1 MSHLFYHLIHHEK
14 TKRWLMSLERL
25 ENTPAMTGKT
35 LATALDCTVRTIQ
48 TDIKQ
53 IKDYFGSSILLLGDE
68 EGYHL
73 SFQSPVV
80 YTKKKKALLEAEPL
94 FVYADQLLAGTHRT
108 NQEWASYFSVSLA
121 SFGRIK
127 RLFVQLLKQEY
138 QLTIRGM
145 DNRLYGKEAAIRQFM
160 YDLYFTLPLSPRS
173 LEERL
178 ASLPTVT
185 QTKQSTEWLVD
196 PVRLDQWSRL
206 AQWRIAQGKLLP
218 TNEGQKSMCDQLVAA
233 FGETHALEFPPQ
245 EKAALFLLALQEE
258 QFLNPLKQKAFFH
271 QFSSVPSHRF
281 PLMDFEQVT
290 VYFFETWIT
299 LMRTFFQ
306 LVPEKTT
313 NEQTDGMSEAQQ
325 CFHQLMQEYEAHK
338 TRIKRSLLV
347 LFDVSGN
354 YVLQEWIKKSV
365 RLQLQKKGYYLIEGG
380 PPPSYARPLIVTN
393 YDRQRDT
400 THALI
405 LPRIPDEEDIKQAL
419 QAGDW

>member
-1 MSHLFYHLIHHEK
+1 MSHLFYHLIHQEK

-25 ENTPAMTGKT
+25 ENTPAVTGNT
-35 LATALDCTVRTIQ
+35 LATDLGCTVRTIQ

-53 IKDYFGSSILLLGDE
+53 IKDYFGSSLLLLGDE

-73 SFQSPVV
+73 SFQSPAV
-80 YTKKKKALLEAEPL
+80 YTKKKQALLMAEPL
-94 FVYADQLLAGTHRT
+94 FVYADQLLAGIHRT

-127 RLFVQLLKQEY
+127 RSFVHVLKQEY

-145 DNRLYGKEAAIRQFM
+145 DNRLHGKEAAIRQFM
-160 YDLYFTLPLSPRS
+160 YDLYFTFPLLPRA
-173 LEERL
+173 LEDRL
-178 ASLPTVT
+178 ASLSTVT

-196 PVRLDQWSRL
+196 PVRLDQWGRL

-218 TNEGQKSMCDQLVAA
+218 KKECQKNVCDQLVTAL
-233 FGETHALEFPPQ
+233 GETSQLAFPPQ
-245 EKAALFLLALQEE
+245 EKAALFLLALHEE

-281 PLMDFEQVT
+281 PMMDFEQVT
-290 VYFFETWIT
+290 VHFFETWII

-325 CFHQLMQEYEAHK
+325 CFHQLMQAYVAHK
-338 TRIKRSLLV
+338 TRIERSLL
-347 LFDVSGN
+347 LIFDVSGS
-354 YVLQEWIKKSV
+354 YALQEWIKKSV
-365 RLQLQKKGYYLIEGG
+365 RVQLRKKGYYLIEGSH
-380 PPPSYARPLIVTN
+380 PPSYARPLIVTTR
-393 YDRQRDT
+393 DRQRDT
-400 THALI
+400 TRALI
-405 LPRIPDEEDIKQAL
+405 LPRIPEEEDIKQAL
-419 QAGDW
+419 QEGDW